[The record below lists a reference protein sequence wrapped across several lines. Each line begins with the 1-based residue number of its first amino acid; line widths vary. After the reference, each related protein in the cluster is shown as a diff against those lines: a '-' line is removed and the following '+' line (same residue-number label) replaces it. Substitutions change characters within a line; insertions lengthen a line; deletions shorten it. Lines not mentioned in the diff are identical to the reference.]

1 MGAVYE
7 EEFNEF
13 FQYQKK
19 KDARLSRAHG
29 HQRGTTGPEQTT
41 GQRQK
46 ETGGLAATEA
56 KREPLC
62 FWKGSCGHGNKFLSP
77 G

>member
-13 FQYQKK
+13 FQHQKK
-19 KDARLSRAHG
+19 KDSRLSRAHG

-46 ETGGLAATEA
+46 ETGCLIATGAE
-56 KREPLC
+56 KRTVCC
-62 FWKGSCGHGNKFLSP
+62 FENSCDHGTKFLSP